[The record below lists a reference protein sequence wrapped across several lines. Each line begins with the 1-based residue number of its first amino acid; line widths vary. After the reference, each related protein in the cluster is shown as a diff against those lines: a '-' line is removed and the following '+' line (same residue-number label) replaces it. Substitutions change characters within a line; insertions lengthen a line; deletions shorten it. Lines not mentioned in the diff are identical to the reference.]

1 MPLFAFKIWVMELE
15 TIVEYDGGLAYYSI
29 SPETN
34 GIYQARLLQYKGD
47 SDRPPPT
54 EVILVRGYRQW
65 SGSYERQDLLNQIGK
80 AIESRNRTGHPSE
93 NNAAG
98 KKDPSV

>member
-1 MPLFAFKIWVMELE
+1 MELE

-47 SDRPPPT
+47 SDKPPPA

-80 AIESRNRTGHPSE
+80 AIESRSRTGHPSE
-93 NNAAG
+93 NNSSSG
-98 KKDPSV
+98 KRDRSV